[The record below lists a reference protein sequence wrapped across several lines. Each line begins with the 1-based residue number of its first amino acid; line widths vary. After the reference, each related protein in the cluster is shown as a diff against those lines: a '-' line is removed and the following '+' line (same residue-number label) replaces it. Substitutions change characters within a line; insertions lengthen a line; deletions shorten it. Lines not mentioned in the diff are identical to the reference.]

1 MSATEPLG
9 RAEITAI
16 RRLWAWAQRSEAWRA
31 WKRYGAARGD
41 LLAAGIAYFSFFSLF
56 PAAAL
61 AAVVFGF
68 VLRGRPDLLA
78 GIGDALNAALPG
90 FVKTDT
96 NPGGLVQLA
105 APETAT
111 LSWAG
116 AVAVVTLVFGGLG
129 WIGSL
134 GEGLRAMFGVR
145 VVPGNVVVA
154 KLRDL
159 AVLALLGLALLV
171 SATLT
176 SVVGAAAAWGAEHV
190 GLANHPWLV
199 TIGGIVVSLIVD
211 MAIMIVLLRVLTG
224 LKLPW
229 PVVRAGA
236 VLGGAAMTVLKLVG
250 AQVVARATSNPVFG
264 SIVVVV
270 GLLFWLNLI
279 AKVVLVAGAWAADD
293 LDDSRMPHTAMPTA
307 LPTALPTAQPTS
319 AADVARRATGA
330 EGADAATHGIAV
342 ATLGVDAADPRAR
355 ALHGI
360 PAVGARSQD
369 RVTLAAGAVLGAVAA
384 VAAGSVR
391 RMARLLVSRR

>member
-1 MSATEPLG
+1 MTTSSPG
-9 RAEITAI
+9 RRDIARI
-16 RRLWAWAQRSEAWRA
+16 RLLWGWVQRTEAWRA
-31 WKRYGAARGD
+31 WQRYSAARGD

-56 PAAAL
+56 PAVAL

-68 VLRGRPDLLA
+68 VLQGRPDLLA

-90 FVKTDT
+90 FVRTDA
-96 NPGGLVQLA
+96 NPGGMVALA
-105 APETAT
+105 APETTT

-116 AVAVVTLVFGGLG
+116 AAALVTLVFGGLG

-145 VVPGNVVVA
+145 AAAGNLVVA
-154 KLRDL
+154 KVRDL

-176 SVVGAAAAWGAEHV
+176 SVVGAAAAWGAEHI

-199 TIGGIVVSLIVD
+199 TIGGVLVSLIVD
-211 MAIMIVLLRVLTG
+211 MAIMVVLLRVLTG

-236 VLGGAAMTVLKLVG
+236 LLGGGAMTVLKLVG

-264 SIVVVV
+264 SLVVVV
-270 GLLFWLNLI
+270 GLLFWLDLI
-279 AKVVLVAGAWAADD
+279 AKVVLLAGAWAAGD
-293 LDDSRMPHTAMPTA
+293 LDDSGMPAS
-307 LPTALPTAQPTS
+307 S
-319 AADVARRATGA
+319 AAD
-330 EGADAATHGIAV
+330 
-342 ATLGVDAADPRAR
+342 GVPASTPAPAHPDSRDR

-360 PAVGARSQD
+360 PTFGARSQD
-369 RVTLAAGAVLGAVAA
+369 RVTLAAGAVLGAAAA
-384 VAAGSVR
+384 VAVGSVR
-391 RMARLLVSRR
+391 RIAAAVVPRQK